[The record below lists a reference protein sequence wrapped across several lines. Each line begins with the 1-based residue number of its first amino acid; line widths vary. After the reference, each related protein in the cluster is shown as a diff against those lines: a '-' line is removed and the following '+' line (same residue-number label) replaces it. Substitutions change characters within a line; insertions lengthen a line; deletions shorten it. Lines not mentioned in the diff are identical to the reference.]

1 MNFSSTNTN
10 NTPVFFW
17 IASVIALVW
26 NIFGVYNYLTEA
38 FSTSGQ
44 FGELSNLDPS
54 MDVSFPA
61 WYISAFAI
69 AVFAGLFGSILL
81 LLRKRWA
88 YFLFFISLVATGI
101 QQFYVLTEI
110 NPRDIFLSL
119 SALVIA
125 VFLVWF
131 SKRAIARGW
140 LK

>member
-1 MNFSSTNTN
+1 MNFSTSNKP
-10 NTPVFFW
+10 PVFFW
-17 IASVIALVW
+17 VASSIALIW
-26 NIFGVYNYLTEA
+26 NAFGVYSYLFQA
-38 FSTSGQ
+38 FSTSEQ
-44 FGELSNLDPS
+44 FSELSHVNKH
-54 MDVSFPA
+54 MDVNFPA

-69 AVFAGLFGSILL
+69 AVFTGLLGSVFLL
-81 LLRKRWA
+81 IRKRWA
-88 YFLFFISLVATGI
+88 YFLFFLSLLATGI

-131 SKRAIARGW
+131 SKRAVAREW

>member
-1 MNFSSTNTN
+1 
-10 NTPVFFW
+10 
-17 IASVIALVW
+17 
-26 NIFGVYNYLTEA
+26 
-38 FSTSGQ
+38 
-44 FGELSNLDPS
+44 
-54 MDVSFPA
+54 MDVNFPA

-69 AVFAGLFGSILL
+69 AVFTGLLGSIFLL
-81 LLRKRWA
+81 IRKRWA
-88 YFLFFISLVATGI
+88 YFLFFLSLLATGI

-131 SKRAIARGW
+131 SKRAVAREW

>member
-1 MNFSSTNTN
+1 MNFSSTNN
-10 NTPVFFW
+10 PPVYFW
-17 IASVIALVW
+17 IASIIALVW
-26 NIFGVYNYLTEA
+26 NAFGVYSYIIQA
-38 FSTSGQ
+38 FSDSGQ
-44 FGELSNLDPS
+44 FNELSNTDQNIAIN
-54 MDVSFPA
+54 FPA

-69 AVFAGLFGSILL
+69 AVFAGLLGSIFL

-88 YFLFFISLVATGI
+88 YFLFIISFLATGL

-125 VFLVWF
+125 AFLVWF
-131 SKRAIARGW
+131 SKRAIARAW